1 MDMTGYLGKKV
12 DIKCNSATF
21 SGYIFDI
28 LEADDS
34 SIGEDSIELSL
45 IDKEAVV
52 EIAISDIIDI
62 TVDPRFKEFPVIKS

>member
-1 MDMTGYLGKKV
+1 MTGYLGKKV
-12 DIKCNSATF
+12 DIKCDNATF

-34 SIGEDSIELSL
+34 SSGEDSIELSL

-62 TVDPRFKEFPVIKS
+62 TVDPRFKEFPVIKP